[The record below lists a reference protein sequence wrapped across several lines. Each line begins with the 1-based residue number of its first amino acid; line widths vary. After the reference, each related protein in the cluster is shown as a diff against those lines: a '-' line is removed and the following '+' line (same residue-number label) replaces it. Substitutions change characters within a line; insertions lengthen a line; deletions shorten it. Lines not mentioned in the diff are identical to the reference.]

1 MVCGGGGGAGVGGTL
16 FPDTNLK
23 TSRLIRDSIADC
35 DAGKGTGVE
44 QELVGEDG
52 EVVTESVLDLAGK
65 ELLADSRFF
74 LFQIGQ
80 RCQAFH

>member
-1 MVCGGGGGAGVGGTL
+1 M
-16 FPDTNLK
+16 
-23 TSRLIRDSIADC
+23 IRDSIADC

-52 EVVTESVLDLAGK
+52 EVVTDSVLDLAGK

-74 LFQIGQ
+74 LL
-80 RCQAFH
+80 